1 MILPCKKKNAKYW
14 GGLSVY
20 LLFEKLDSHMKQK
33 IVWCIRF
40 VNCFSI
46 LHQWNKKKIFSIKM
60 KVENISNTL
69 LRSKKKKIQNTHAK
83 VGS

>member
-46 LHQWNKKKIFSIKM
+46 LHQWNKKRFF
-60 KVENISNTL
+60 
-69 LRSKKKKIQNTHAK
+69 
-83 VGS
+83 